1 MTPGWLLRPGSVAV
15 VLAMA
20 FAVPGAQSDGWTIG
34 RDAAD
39 LTNPLPLA
47 TEHLARGAELYR
59 THCQRCHGR
68 TGRGNGPD
76 ADPDDP
82 PRDLTDPRRA
92 VRNPDGVLF
101 YKIWYGRR
109 NPRMPAFRTE
119 MSPDDVWT
127 VVHYVKSLRET
138 AGSRQ

>member
-1 MTPGWLLRPGSVAV
+1 MRAAIFVAI
-15 VLAMA
+15 LALAGLGMG
-20 FAVPGAQSDGWTIG
+20 GAGLDAQGDGWTIG

-39 LTNPLPLA
+39 IRNPLPL
-47 TEHLARGAELYR
+47 TTDVLDRGAGLYR
-59 THCQRCHGR
+59 SHCQRCHGR

-82 PRDLTDPRRA
+82 PGDLTDSTRA

-109 NPRMPAFRTE
+109 EPRRPAFRSE
-119 MSPDDVWT
+119 MSRDDVWA
-127 VVHYVKSLRET
+127 VVHYAKTLR
-138 AGSRQ
+138 AAAAP